1 MSDIEK
7 YKNSSI
13 AIMQPYF
20 FPYLGYFSLIKHTD
34 FWIVFDPVQYIRRGW
49 MNRNRILAPEK
60 PNGGWQYIS
69 VPIRKAPRETLI
81 KDIKIN
87 NDIPWQ
93 DTILRQLQHY
103 RKKAPYFDKVMALLT
118 DAFTKNVD
126 DTSRL
131 NTHLLHC
138 VCDYLSISFDYEFCS
153 EMDLPETVINHVGG
167 RVLGIS
173 KHLHVARYVNPPG
186 GKSIYHKYEW
196 ESNNIQLQF
205 LSSNLPHYSQR
216 RKESIMGLSIIDVM
230 MFNSQSDISAM
241 LDDIT
246 IS

>member
-1 MSDIEK
+1 MSDLGK
-7 YKNSSI
+7 YKNSSV

-34 FWIVFDPVQYIRRGW
+34 FWIAFDSVQYIRRGW

-69 VPIRKAPRETLI
+69 VPIRKAQRETLI

-93 DTILRQLQHY
+93 EIILRQLQHY
-103 RKKAPYFDKVMALLT
+103 KKKAPYFYQVMELLT
-118 DAFTKNVD
+118 DAFSESFD
-126 DTSRL
+126 DISHL
-131 NTHLLHC
+131 NTHLLLS
-138 VCDYLSISFDYEFCS
+138 VCDYLSIAFDFEIYS
-153 EMDLPETVINHVGG
+153 EMDFPDMNISHPGDWA
-167 RVLGIS
+167 LGIS
-173 KHLHVARYVNPPG
+173 KHLYVSRYINPPG
-186 GKSIYHKYEW
+186 GQGIFSKDEWKS
-196 ESNNIQLQF
+196 SNIQLRF

-230 MFNSQSDISAM
+230 MFNSQSDISTM